1 MNNEIAIAFLIGWAC
16 AVVAQ
21 VFMEKISNDKKP

>member
-1 MNNEIAIAFLIGWAC
+1 MNNEIAIAFLVGWAC

-21 VFMEKISNDKKP
+21 VFLEKINQD